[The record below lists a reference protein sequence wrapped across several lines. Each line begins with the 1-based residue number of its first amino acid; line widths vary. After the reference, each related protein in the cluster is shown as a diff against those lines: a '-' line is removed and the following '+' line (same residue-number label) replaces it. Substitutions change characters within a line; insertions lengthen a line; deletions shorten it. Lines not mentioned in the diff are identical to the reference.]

1 MTPPLSERLLF
12 HDLEPEYS
20 SFYEDIIIGLSK
32 KPRSIPPKYFYD
44 EHGSH
49 LFDAICET
57 PEYYPTRT
65 EIAIIKDNLKE
76 ICAYLG
82 KECVLIEPGSGA
94 SKKVRLLL
102 DMLEPHTYI
111 PLDISSDYLYSVAR
125 NLVSEYPKLKVIAA
139 CVDFTMPINLPD
151 YPLKKRRVAFFPGS
165 SIGNFEPEQA
175 VLFLKNLHNL
185 VRPDGGLLIGVDL
198 KKEPDILNNAYND
211 KQGITAQFN
220 LNMLTHINRELNTGF
235 DVDGFEHKAFYN
247 EVSGRVEMHLL
258 CNNSQSVT
266 IGDNVFEFKQGESI
280 HTENSYKYSIP
291 EFYSLAMQAGF
302 NNEKTWTDTDELF
315 SVHYFR
321 AS

>member
-1 MTPPLSERLLF
+1 MTPPLSQRLLF
-12 HDLEPEYS
+12 HDLEPENS
-20 SFYEDIIIGLSK
+20 SFHEDIISGLSN
-32 KPRSIPPKYFYD
+32 KPRNIPPKYFYD

-65 EIAIIKDNLKE
+65 ETAIIKDNLEE
-76 ICAYLG
+76 ICTYLG

-125 NLVSEYPKLKVIAA
+125 NLVSEYPKLRVIAA
-139 CVDFTMPINLPD
+139 CVDFTTPINLPD
-151 YPLKKRRVAFFPGS
+151 YPVKKRRVAFFPGS
-165 SIGNFEPEQA
+165 SIGNFEPEEA
-175 VLFLKNLHNL
+175 VTFLRNLHSL
-185 VRPDGGLLIGVDL
+185 VEPGGGLLIGVDL
-198 KKEPDILNNAYND
+198 KKDPDILNNAYND

-220 LNMLTHINRELNTGF
+220 LNILTHINRKLNTNF
-235 DVDGFEHKAFYN
+235 DVDCFEHKAFYN

-258 CNNSQSVT
+258 CKDSQSVT
-266 IGDNVFEFKQGESI
+266 IGNNVFKLEQGESI
-280 HTENSYKYSIP
+280 HTENSYKYSIS
-291 EFYSLAMQAGF
+291 EFHSLAMQAGF
-302 NNEKTWTDTDELF
+302 NREKTWTDADGLF
-315 SVHYFR
+315 SIHYLR